1 MRSARLEEGSEY
13 YGSMK
18 ERGEKV
24 FQVEARESM
33 LLSGNLKVYILETFD

>member
-1 MRSARLEEGSEY
+1 MEEGSEY

-24 FQVEARESM
+24 FQVEAREGM
-33 LLSGNLKVYILETFD
+33 LLSGNLKVYILETFG